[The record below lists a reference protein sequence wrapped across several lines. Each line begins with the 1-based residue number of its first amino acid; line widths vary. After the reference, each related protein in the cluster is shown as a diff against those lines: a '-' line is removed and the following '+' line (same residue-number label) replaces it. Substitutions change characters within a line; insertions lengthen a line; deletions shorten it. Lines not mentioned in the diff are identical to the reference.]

1 MKTVAVIVHWGPS
14 QPTVDVAERLE
25 ACPSIA
31 QVAVVANDGSD
42 RPVDLPTAT
51 AWLRPARNLGFGGG
65 FQFACREYPESE
77 SYLLV
82 NNDIR
87 IDEATVR
94 SCLDLLAGTNIG
106 VVAPTL
112 VNGDGL
118 QSGSARLSP
127 VLVAPRARRP
137 PEDRPCEADWV
148 TGAVMFIKAEVL
160 RRVPFDGR
168 YFLGFEDVDFCYR
181 VRDAGWSVVLSPGR
195 AWHTGSTAI
204 PHRGNAYYIVRNR
217 LWFARIR
224 GWRLRTLLIAA
235 TTATIALPRAVAV
248 DLLHGRGL
256 PTSALV
262 RHGLRDGLGPLPP
275 PGAPRIDEPRTA
287 RWTARPQH

>member
-1 MKTVAVIVHWGPS
+1 MKTVAVIVHWGPP

-31 QVAVVANDGSD
+31 QVAVVANDGSP
-42 RPVDLPTAT
+42 RPDDLPAAT
-51 AWLRPARNLGFGGG
+51 AWLRPPRNLGFGGG
-65 FQFACREYPESE
+65 FLHACRDHPTAE

-106 VVAPTL
+106 IVAPTL

-160 RRVPFDGR
+160 ARVPFDGR

-181 VRDAGWSVVLSPGR
+181 VRDSGWSVVLSPSR
-195 AWHTGSTAI
+195 AWHTGSTMN
-204 PHRGNAYYIVRNR
+204 PWRGNAYYNVRNR
-217 LWFARIR
+217 LWFTRTR
-224 GWRLRTLLIAA
+224 GWRLRAMLVAV
-235 TTATIALPRAVAV
+235 TTATVVLPRAVAM
-248 DLLHGRGL
+248 DLLRGRGL
-256 PTSALV
+256 VTSVLV
-262 RHGLRDGLGPLPP
+262 RHGLLDGLGPLPP
-275 PGAPRIDEPRTA
+275 PGDPRIDEPRAA
-287 RWTARPQH
+287 RWTAWPQP